1 MKMAKMARKFI
12 CVLLAA
18 LLSAIILTLAGCG
31 QNNEDGKADIF
42 EGHRSE
48 ETEEENT
55 WTFYGC
61 WKEENH
67 DIWIIF
73 YENDDCTYEMYW
85 GEDESG
91 MAGSYEVSGEVIRL
105 DAGPRFT
112 PDEDGNLVD
121 SSGEKLYPAEPPS
134 FIYGITFEDEDDAS
148 ETAETGDAVAFYGCW
163 EYQHTARWLY
173 VYDDGTYEWYDSNG
187 FEYGGSYYL
196 SDGIL
201 YLRQDDLSFEA
212 KFGGIVDN
220 NDNLMYS
227 SVLPDYDGTR
237 GQGADLFYGTWES
250 TTGDVWLEI
259 STNGEYNYFWDDGFQ
274 AIGYFSM
281 DGEVLVLQNG
291 TRYQYDSQTGRIT
304 GDDETMFRSEIP
316 DHIRNYDWEEE

>member
-1 MKMAKMARKFI
+1 
-12 CVLLAA
+12 
-18 LLSAIILTLAGCG
+18 
-31 QNNEDGKADIF
+31 
-42 EGHRSE
+42 
-48 ETEEENT
+48 
-55 WTFYGC
+55 
-61 WKEENH
+61 
-67 DIWIIF
+67 
-73 YENDDCTYEMYW
+73 MYW
-85 GEDESG
+85 GEDETG
-91 MAGSYEVSGEVIRL
+91 MKGEYELYGEEIRL
-105 DAGPRFT
+105 DAGPRYT
-112 PDEDGNLVD
+112 PDGEGNLLD
-121 SSGEKLYPAEPPS
+121 ASGERLYSDAPPA
-134 FIYGITFEDEDDAS
+134 FIYNITFEDEDGSSNGDMTFEDDDS
-148 ETAETGDAVAFYGCW
+148 ESDEAGEAAAFCGCW
-163 EYQHTARWLY
+163 EYQYTSRWLY

-259 STNGEYNYFWDDGFQ
+259 STNGEYNYFWDDGLQ
-274 AIGYFSM
+274 AIGYFFM
-281 DGEVLVLQNG
+281 DGEVLVLQSG

-304 GDDETMFRSEIP
+304 GDDYTMFRSEVP